1 MELRVKKGRVG
12 RGSLHFLM
20 SESYSILMRP
30 GGSRRMPTVGAS
42 KTPRGLLCSNG
53 LSLGCAL

>member
-30 GGSRRMPTVGAS
+30 GGSRRMPTVRAS
-42 KTPRGLLCSNG
+42 KTPRGLLC
-53 LSLGCAL
+53 